1 MEKLPAEEPVK
12 YLVARVREA
21 LAQDERTN
29 VLDVQV
35 RIAGEHV
42 YLMGTLEGDSRK
54 DAVQAVVE
62 EILPEGM
69 KLHNNITV
77 VCYSSEPSEETVS

>member
-1 MEKLPAEEPVK
+1 MEKLAAEEPVK
-12 YLVARVREA
+12 YLVAKVREA

-42 YLMGTLEGDSRK
+42 YLMGTLEGDARK
-54 DAVQAVVE
+54 SAVQAVVE

-69 KLHNNITV
+69 KLHNNINV
-77 VCYSSEPSEETVS
+77 ACYSAEPTEETVS